1 MNTVYCYDRNAQIKR
16 LGVVVAIM
24 IAAVGAGAMSAQ
36 DDRHVAMSQLPRVEI
51 TGQSIPTQI
60 ALARETNTVA
70 QLPRVVVEGQR
81 NVDGQRIAQQAP
93 SSTAQ

>member
-1 MNTVYCYDRNAQIKR
+1 
-16 LGVVVAIM
+16 
-24 IAAVGAGAMSAQ
+24 MSAQ

-70 QLPRVVVEGQR
+70 QLPRVVVDGQR
-81 NVDGQRIAQQAP
+81 NVDGQRVAQQVP